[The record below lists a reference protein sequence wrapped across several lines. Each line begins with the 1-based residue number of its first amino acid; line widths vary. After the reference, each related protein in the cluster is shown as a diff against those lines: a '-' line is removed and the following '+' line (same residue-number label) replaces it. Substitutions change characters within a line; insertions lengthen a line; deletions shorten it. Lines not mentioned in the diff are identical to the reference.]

1 MCKATTKEVHIV
13 GNESARDEQPF
24 FIGTIGSKQVA
35 DKDWYVNFQINNCT
49 IPFKIDTGAQCNVM
63 PWAVVYASRAL
74 NSAER
79 NYAQIEKEMLAIVFG
94 TNKFHQ
100 YIYGKQVSVETDH
113 KSLESLFEKPHCL
126 KHLSAFKG

>member
-63 PWAVVYASRAL
+63 PWAVVYVSRAL

-79 NYAQIEKEMLAIVFG
+79 NYAKIEKEMLAIVFG